1 MVFDSYPM
9 RFMARAQPVLGPCA
23 LSRMTILLALHLIYQ
38 ALRVKHSLFGGVI
51 NEAFIIRSHF
61 VVFDAHLGA
70 GAAAK
75 TNSNTEVS

>member
-1 MVFDSYPM
+1 M
-9 RFMARAQPVLGPCA
+9 RFTVRAQRVLGPYA
-23 LSRMTILLALHLIYQ
+23 LSRVTIPLALHRIYQ

-75 TNSNTEVS
+75 TNSSSKVS